1 MSNRMVLTALLAASL
16 SAAQALALPTPFELT
31 SPAVRSGEP
40 GQLVTLTF
48 RVQGQGQYDLA
59 VESPPDWVPVTPR
72 AQLDV
77 SGQTLFPVTFRI
89 PAQAPVGKVP
99 ITLHAQQGGQDVMTA
114 QASVEVQAKTRLSLS
129 SPAHVAA
136 APGVFLKIPVEIA
149 NLGNQTD
156 TFDLALEN
164 VDPTPQL
171 SARSVTLRPGERA
184 TVQVSLILSGVSPD
198 YRYTTFVK
206 ATSRLD
212 AAVVARTRSEA
223 VFGVPAGVRLGGAG
237 TGGPSLVLRLRSE
250 VQADYQQTDQGDQ
263 LSAHYGVHASADG
276 QLSDKVDASA
286 SSELDGDV
294 SGASGVSAPSAL
306 SVQAE
311 LHAERWSARAEV
323 SPQGVSL
330 GGSVGAGAW
339 TLSPRAEYQVLGAAQ
354 RFGAGVDL
362 SGPLAGGQLD
372 ATLQAQSTTLGN
384 QTQRQESLGAR
395 YARALGPALDFSV
408 SALAQGSQTSS
419 TASSAPTPTTLEQA
433 QSPTPPDTASFGAQA
448 AQTLTYRSG
457 ALDLTETYSVVTGG
471 LQTFGV
477 SGGLSSAAPL
487 GLRAAATVQ
496 LTPRD
501 TWYGVSGL
509 AFYSGSGSSSGK
521 PALNFG
527 ASIGGRYQFS
537 AGATR
542 AAQWEVSGALA
553 APRASLQTSAF
564 GSLGIETTLRA
575 ALSSDDHSPGGV
587 QRRLDLDVN
596 LDGGSGRSAVQASA
610 ELSAQQDWTADHEQR
625 QQLKLNLTSSYRLAE
640 NEFGAQVG
648 AARVSVGG
656 ALETTYGA
664 QISWE
669 RQWTPQL
676 SSTLAFS
683 QSWQTGA
690 AGRSSRTGAAVGV
703 EAQDVLT
710 RGLNLRASYRLDYA
724 SSPANPGTAEVA
736 PLLTN
741 PPADLSGSRPL
752 RQSAQLGV
760 SYDLNLLVAT
770 PQAVVQAFGGLNGSS
785 VSGVLYRD
793 DNLNGLRDPGEP
805 PLVGVTVQAGNQRS
819 VTDARGEYHLQ
830 VSGAQVMNFPGGLS
844 AALEPFG
851 PPESRRLSG
860 LPGSALRRD
869 VAFANVG
876 NVDVLAY
883 QDLNHNGVYDDGE
896 PGLPYVPVRLTGPGP
911 GGLVTRTVQAD
922 SRGHARAALPLGH
935 YAAAL
940 DLSSLPGLVAVSA
953 VQTDVQVG
961 AAGAGALQLGADAAQ
976 PTAVLSYK
984 RGAAALLARLDQV
997 SAAPGDTVRLS
1008 VQLQGLDRLR
1018 VNAFGQDYAPVIAE
1032 NQAELDV
1039 KVPPGSQPGVY
1050 DLVLSASGPGGQKS
1064 STVRLILTA
1073 AAATPSGVSEP

>member
-31 SPAVRSGEP
+31 SPAARSGAP

-114 QASVEVQAKTRLSLS
+114 QASVEVQARTRLSLS
-129 SPAHVAA
+129 SPAQVAA
-136 APGVFLKIPVEIA
+136 APGVFLKIPVEVV

-237 TGGPSLVLRLRSE
+237 TGGPSLVFRLRSE

-306 SVQAE
+306 AVQAE

-323 SPQGVSL
+323 SSQGVSL

-339 TLSPRAEYQVLGAAQ
+339 TLSPRAEYHVLGAAQ

-372 ATLQAQSTTLGN
+372 ATLQAQATTLGN

-395 YARALGPALDFSV
+395 YARALGPALDLSV

-419 TASSAPTPTTLEQA
+419 APTPVTQTSPAQA
-433 QSPTPPDTASFGAQA
+433 QSPTPPDSASFGAQA
-448 AQTLTYRSG
+448 AQSLTYRSG

-509 AFYSGSGSSSGK
+509 AFYSGSGSSGGK

-537 AGATR
+537 AGAST

-553 APRASLQTSAF
+553 APRASVQTSAF
-564 GSLGIETTLRA
+564 GRLGIETTLRA
-575 ALSSDDHSPGGV
+575 ALSSDDHNPGGM
-587 QRRLDLDVN
+587 QRRLDLDLN
-596 LDGGSGRSAVQASA
+596 LEGGSERSAVQASA
-610 ELSAQQDWTADHEQR
+610 ELSAQQDWTTNHEQR

-656 ALETTYGA
+656 ALETVYGA

-676 SSTLAFS
+676 SSSLAFS
-683 QSWQTGA
+683 QSWQEGA
-690 AGRSSRTGAAVGV
+690 AGRSTRSGAALGV

-724 SSPANPGTAEVA
+724 SNPAGPGSAEVS
-736 PLLTN
+736 PLLTS
-741 PPADLSGSRPL
+741 PPADLSGGRPL

-860 LPGSALRRD
+860 LPGSVERRD

-896 PGLPYVPVRLTGPGP
+896 PGLPYVPVRLTGP
-911 GGLVTRTVQAD
+911 VTRTVQAD

-984 RGAAALLARLDQV
+984 SGAAALLARLDQV
-997 SAAPGDTVRLS
+997 SAAPGDTVRLN

-1039 KVPPGSQPGVY
+1039 RVPPESQPGVY

>member
-31 SPAVRSGEP
+31 SPAARSGEP

-48 RVQGQGQYDLA
+48 RVQGQGKYDLA

-99 ITLHAQQGGQDVMTA
+99 ITLHAQQSGQDVMTA

-129 SPAHVAA
+129 SPARIAA
-136 APGVFLKIPVEIA
+136 APGVFLKIPVEVA

-156 TFDLALEN
+156 TFDLTLEN

-171 SARSVTLRPGERA
+171 SAHSVTLRPGERA

-223 VFGVPAGVRLGGAG
+223 VFGVPAGARLGGAG
-237 TGGPSLVLRLRSE
+237 AGGPSLVLRLRSE
-250 VQADYQQTDQGDQ
+250 AQADYQQTDQGDQ

-311 LHAERWSARAEV
+311 LHAARWSARAEV
-323 SPQGVSL
+323 STQGVSL

-339 TLSPRAEYQVLGAAQ
+339 TLSPRAEYHVLGAAQ

-395 YARALGPALDFSV
+395 YARALGPAIDFSV

-419 TASSAPTPTTLEQA
+419 APTPVTQTSPAQA
-433 QSPTPPDTASFGAQA
+433 QSPVSPDSASFGAQA

-477 SGGLSSAAPL
+477 SGGLSSAAPV

-537 AGATR
+537 AGAAK

-553 APRASLQTSAF
+553 APRVSLQTGAF
-564 GSLGIETTLRA
+564 GRLGIETTLRA
-575 ALSSDDHSPGGV
+575 ALSSDDHSPGGM

-596 LDGGSGRSAVQASA
+596 LEGSAGRSAVQASA
-610 ELSAQQDWTADHEQR
+610 ELTAQQDWTANHEQR

-648 AARVSVGG
+648 AARVSIGG
-656 ALETTYGA
+656 ALETVYGA
-664 QISWE
+664 QVSWE

-676 SSTLAFS
+676 SSSLAFS
-683 QSWQTGA
+683 QSWQSGA
-690 AGRSSRTGAAVGV
+690 AGRNSRTGAAVGV

-724 SSPANPGTAEVA
+724 SSQASPGTAEVT

-741 PPADLSGSRPL
+741 PPVDLPGSRPL

-793 DNLNGLRDPGEP
+793 DNLSGLRDPGEP

-830 VSGAQVMNFPGGLS
+830 VSGAQVMSFPGGLS
-844 AALEPFG
+844 ATLEPFG
-851 PPESRRLSG
+851 PPESRQLSG
-860 LPGSALRRD
+860 LPGSVERRD

-896 PGLPYVPVRLTGPGP
+896 PGLPYVPVRLTGPGL

-922 SRGHARAALPLGH
+922 SRGHARATLPLGH

-953 VQTDVQVG
+953 VQTDVLVG
-961 AAGAGALQLGADAAQ
+961 AAGAGALQLGAGAAQ

-984 RGAAALLARLDQV
+984 SGAPALLARLNQV

-1039 KVPPGSQPGVY
+1039 KVPSGSQPGVY
-1050 DLVLSASGPGGQKS
+1050 DLMLSASGPGGQKS

-1073 AAATPSGVSEP
+1073 AATTPSGVSEP